1 MKILRRLITLFNGKN
16 RPLSGEPHAVI
27 AALNSLLLEKQMKQ
41 RIAWI
46 WRLILGLILGT
57 ACLGAV
63 AQDTAPQ
70 TKGAPRGKY
79 VLRLASGDS
88 GFCADFTHNLNQ
100 FRDLDFQT
108 CNPRLSPKYPQLSR
122 PQWEEIPLDMDLAKK
137 ILTNRPSVGFERW
150 LKVTE
155 AARAAGEVK
164 MWRIRVD
171 LFGDG
176 QLETL
181 VRLDHAEFGEHP
193 YCSYFDSKQ
202 MIVDIA
208 APKVAKWYSYANLD
222 NSYELGS
229 DMVYDTATK
238 RYYLLDWNRWHSSS
252 GNGEDAVLGR
262 ENCCIRN
269 IGATASVMVYR
280 ADSHGVGP
288 VCWIDW
294 VPTGHRK

>member
-1 MKILRRLITLFNGKN
+1 MKTLRRLITLFNGKN
-16 RPLSGEPHAVI
+16 RPLSGEPHALV

-79 VLRLASGDS
+79 ILRLASGDS
-88 GFCADFTHNLNQ
+88 GFCAAFTGSLNQ
-100 FRDLDFQT
+100 FRYLDFDT

-122 PQWEEIPLDMDLAKK
+122 PQWKEIPLNMDLAKK
-137 ILTNRPSVGFERW
+137 IITTPPSIGWERW

-155 AARAAGEVK
+155 AARAAGQVK

-181 VRLDHAEFGEHP
+181 VRLDHTGTGERP
-193 YCSYFDSKQ
+193 YCPYFDRYQIVMDATDPERAKVLSAPYMRYWLGND
-202 MIVDIA
+202 MI
-208 APKVAKWYSYANLD
+208 
-222 NSYELGS
+222 
-229 DMVYDTATK
+229 YDASTK
-238 RYYLLDWNRWHSSS
+238 RYYLLDWNWVAGSAGH
-252 GNGEDAVLGR
+252 GEDAILGKDR
-262 ENCCIRN
+262 DFKD
-269 IGATASVMVYR
+269 IGATASVMVYK
-280 ADSHGVGP
+280 AHNLGVGP